1 MKRLICLT
9 FAFLLVLGTV
19 LAGCAQ
25 KYDKTPAEFENIKW
39 VTPDY
44 SFRFNPSDDCKGNY
58 NYKDTKYNIKVEF
71 ESSRF
76 SVKDLDKDKELF
88 YGDWSYE
95 DKDYLFMSNIVF
107 NKDDYEDFESN
118 LNAFYRLNQEALK

>member
-1 MKRLICLT
+1 MKRLICL
-9 FAFLLVLGTV
+9 VLAALFIAGTV
-19 LAGCAQ
+19 LAGCAP
-25 KYDKTPAEFENIKW
+25 KFDKTPAEYEDIKW

-58 NYKDTKYNIKVEF
+58 NFKDKKYNIKVEF
-71 ESSRF
+71 ENSRF
-76 SVKDLDKDKELF
+76 SVKDLDNDKELF